1 MEHTNIESRDAETVE
16 HLWQSIVPGA
26 RITRA
31 EAIQPALAWHAAAE
45 PGFAICDYTIGSTM
59 LVESDPR
66 DQVVVGRIA
75 GPRVTGTYRRERID
89 TSTPFMVVDRPLEI
103 AFTGRIAGSAVS
115 FARTD
120 FDDAARRL
128 SGDDSLRVRAT
139 GHKPVN
145 EQRLRYWSRTWEYS
159 RDVLLRSSERTP
171 LIEQQARTLLLEA
184 SLLTFSTTFTDA
196 LAAGRPSRPLPA
208 PVRRAKAFVEA
219 HAAEPVALAD
229 IAQAAR
235 LSPRGLQYA
244 FRAAT
249 GRTPMQY
256 LRRVRLDA
264 ARAELRV
271 ADPSV
276 ETVAAIAA
284 RWGFSNLGRFA
295 AMYRGEFGET
305 PSTTLR
311 S

>member
-1 MEHTNIESRDAETVE
+1 VEHTNIESRDAETVE

-31 EAIQPALAWHAAAE
+31 EAIQPALAWHAATE

-66 DQVVVGRIA
+66 DQVVLGRIA

-115 FARTD
+115 FARSD

-139 GHKPVN
+139 GHGPVN

-219 HAAEPVALAD
+219 HAAEPVVLAD

-256 LRRVRLDA
+256 
-264 ARAELRV
+264 
-271 ADPSV
+271 PSV